1 MSIIINHW
9 NSLER
14 WSPTLFLIGGV
25 LVIGHAAIRGVEA
38 FTDLAPPPDVFGP
51 LGYLLVFLGLLGLCR
66 TLLEQTPKMARLY
79 TAVTAITLVGWIVI
93 LAVTLAEV
101 AGLLS
106 LQSSILPG
114 GFYIVHIL
122 MVVLTYVMVGVS
134 SLHAGVHSR
143 TTGFLLL
150 LPALLFAAL
159 MVGSAVS
166 GTFAIGSF
174 VIGTAQALAHLA
186 IGEVLRASSL
196 DGSQTPSGDTA
207 TG

>member
-1 MSIIINHW
+1 MGTIINHW
-9 NSLER
+9 SSLER
-14 WSPTLFLIGGV
+14 WSPKLFLIGGA

-38 FTDLAPPPDVFGP
+38 LTDLVPPPDVFGP
-51 LGYLLVFLGLLGLCR
+51 LGYLIVFFGLLGLCR
-66 TLLEQTPKMARLY
+66 TLLEQTPKIARLY

-93 LAVTLAEV
+93 SAVTF
-101 AGLLS
+101 AGVSGILS
-106 LQSSILPG
+106 PQSSILPG

-150 LPALLFAAL
+150 LPALLFTAL

-186 IGEVLRASSL
+186 IGEGLRASPL
-196 DGSQTPSGDTA
+196 DGSRTSSGDTA